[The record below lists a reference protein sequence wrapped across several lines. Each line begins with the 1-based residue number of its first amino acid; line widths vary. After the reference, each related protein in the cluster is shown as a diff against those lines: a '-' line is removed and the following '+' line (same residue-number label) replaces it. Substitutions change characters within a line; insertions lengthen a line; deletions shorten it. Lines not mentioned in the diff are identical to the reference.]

1 MTEVLSSEDAA
12 YLRACVALNID
23 PNTGQKL
30 TSTGESGNGL
40 KDAIVKREREKRER
54 EKQAY
59 DGHRMRETAKQRTE
73 RERRELRE
81 AWCAHYEHMSRA
93 HLKISEDYAQKRA
106 DLLRMGS

>member
-1 MTEVLSSEDAA
+1 LTEVLSSEDAA

-54 EKQAY
+54 EK
-59 DGHRMRETAKQRTE
+59 
-73 RERRELRE
+73 
-81 AWCAHYEHMSRA
+81 
-93 HLKISEDYAQKRA
+93 
-106 DLLRMGS
+106 